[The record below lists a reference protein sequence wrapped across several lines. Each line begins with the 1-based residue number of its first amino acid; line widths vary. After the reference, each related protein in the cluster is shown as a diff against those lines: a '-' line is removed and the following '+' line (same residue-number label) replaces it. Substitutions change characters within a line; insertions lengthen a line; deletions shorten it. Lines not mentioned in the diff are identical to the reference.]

1 MEEDA
6 AIASLCVEV
15 SSSVLLHYR
24 GGKGGIKCL
33 AFSLS
38 GKDRVSYLSASAG
51 HFRPKQTASV
61 CAGIL
66 IRNERKNS
74 K

>member
-1 MEEDA
+1 MCVEEDA

-24 GGKGGIKCL
+24 GVGGGIKCL

-38 GKDRVSYLSASAG
+38 GKDRVSIGWSFQA
-51 HFRPKQTASV
+51 QTNGERV
-61 CAGIL
+61 C
-66 IRNERKNS
+66 RNIES